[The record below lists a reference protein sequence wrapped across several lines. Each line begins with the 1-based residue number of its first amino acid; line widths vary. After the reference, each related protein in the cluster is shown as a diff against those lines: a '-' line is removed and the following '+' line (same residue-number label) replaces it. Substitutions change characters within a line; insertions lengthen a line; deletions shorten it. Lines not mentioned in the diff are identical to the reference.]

1 MATTSSRSI
10 EITVIS
16 GEDLRIDRKSVKRKT
31 FVTVKFDRQSIGGGG
46 GRTEIDERGG
56 CYPFWNE
63 KMLMEIPVDAMFL
76 TIEVHCGS
84 ISRNR
89 IVGTANV
96 PVSDFLGRYRPENY
110 LHLLSYR
117 LRDRCGERNGIVN
130 ISVRVRALE
139 SESESEPE
147 PEPALTSKAMVE
159 VPVAETASSRR
170 ICGGVTG
177 FFTRLGRLLKEKAKS
192 DVEKVFFGFSKT
204 RDNLAV
210 IDEFLLYWNLAEI
223 DRVLEEL
230 EETRDNLAVIDEF
243 LLYWNLAEIDGVL
256 DELEE
261 ALLVSDF
268 GQMIAPLRSWRACV
282 TTSAGKL

>member
-31 FVTVKFDRQSIGGGG
+31 FVTVKFDRQSIGGGGG

-96 PVSDFLGRYRPENY
+96 PVSDFLGRCSAGQTE
-110 LHLLSYR
+110 
-117 LRDRCGERNGIVN
+117 
-130 ISVRVRALE
+130 
-139 SESESEPE
+139 
-147 PEPALTSKAMVE
+147 
-159 VPVAETASSRR
+159 
-170 ICGGVTG
+170 

-210 IDEFLLYWNLAEI
+210 IYEFLLYWNLPEI
-223 DRVLEEL
+223 DRVLDEL
-230 EETRDNLAVIDEF
+230 EETRDNLAVIDEL
-243 LLYWNLAEIDGVL
+243 LLYLNLAEIDGVL

-261 ALLVSDF
+261 ALFVSDF
-268 GQMIAPLRSWRACV
+268 GQRIAPLRSWRACV
-282 TTSAGKL
+282 TTSAGKGNETDLQLGFRCAFFIA

>member
-1 MATTSSRSI
+1 MLAITTTFEGIKSRKLND
-10 EITVIS
+10 VVRH
-16 GEDLRIDRKSVKRKT
+16 D
-31 FVTVKFDRQSIGGGG
+31 GG
-46 GRTEIDERGG
+46 
-56 CYPFWNE
+56 
-63 KMLMEIPVDAMFL
+63 
-76 TIEVHCGS
+76 
-84 ISRNR
+84 SR
-89 IVGTANV
+89 
-96 PVSDFLGRYRPENY
+96 F
-110 LHLLSYR
+110 
-117 LRDRCGERNGIVN
+117 RCSAGQ
-130 ISVRVRALE
+130 
-139 SESESEPE
+139 
-147 PEPALTSKAMVE
+147 
-159 VPVAETASSRR
+159 
-170 ICGGVTG
+170 TG

-268 GQMIAPLRSWRACV
+268 EQMIAPLRSWRACV